1 MKVGRAPL
9 DEHAIKWIEENNPD
23 IDFDWP
29 KILEAKP
36 PPAPFPDDPRVRRA
50 LRGIG
55 ERRSPAPQAAAMPAS
70 LPPVAAA
77 LPEVDEPRAPAP
89 TTPDPLTIIVMGSD
103 PGEAPIDRAQ
113 LTRLRARYAE
123 MLARISERGGDSE
136 RIAALRNQAEPL
148 NPDTWV
154 TDEDTRNGIAGFEQ
168 RMQDLRAS
176 LGLHRRRRSRRGG
189 RRRSGGGNAGGPPA
203 ETPPN
208 PSNEGQD

>member
-29 KILEAKP
+29 RILEAKP
-36 PPAPFPDDPRVRRA
+36 PAAPLPDDPRVRRA
-50 LRGIG
+50 RRGTA
-55 ERRSPAPQAAAMPAS
+55 ERRNPAPQAATTPS
-70 LPPVAAA
+70 PPQVEPELPEPDELKGTDPVA
-77 LPEVDEPRAPAP
+77 
-89 TTPDPLTIIVMGSD
+89 SD
-103 PGEAPIDRAQ
+103 PTAIVVVGPDAVEGSTDRVQ

-136 RIAALRNQAEPL
+136 RIAALRAQAEPL

-189 RRRSGGGNAGGPPA
+189 RRRRSGGSTGGAPPT

-208 PSNEGQD
+208 PS